1 MNQCFVTRKPLLDR
15 YKNIAAYEVLFRDMN
30 GLRPDVV
37 PTLSPGEALAV
48 FLSTNSFRQ
57 LTGEKLAVVS
67 LGPDL
72 VKDHITALIPKD
84 KTVLGV
90 SDGDP
95 LTNAVLMEQCKALR
109 QRGYRFCLN
118 DFKHEESFSP
128 FLPLAEFVQI
138 SMAGNDRAKIAEN
151 VSLLKKLS
159 AKLLAS
165 DVNSEE
171 EYNYCLNLGFDLF
184 KGSFYHRSCKI
195 TPKSISPSQ
204 LLLLELSA
212 YLARDEDMHTVEGI
226 FKKNPELTFGLLKLI
241 NSAFFRVQQKV
252 TSIRQAIA
260 LLGYGN
266 LQKWVG
272 LLLFTIDHRDHT
284 FNPLTEKVLVR
295 GRIMELL
302 AERVTGSK
310 TVADSAFITGIL
322 SFVNVL
328 FGKPLQEIIDK
339 LSLALEIRDALLQR
353 AGVLGTLL
361 AITEDLDDENYGEL
375 EQKFSAVGIRSID
388 LLSIETKAILEYQTS
403 VNDDLRKLPQGKEAN
418 QSLVPRAVGG

>member
-1 MNQCFVTRKPLLDR
+1 MNQCFVTRKPLLDKF
-15 YKNIAAYEVLFRDMN
+15 KNVVAYEILFRDSN
-30 GLRPDVV
+30 GLRPDAV
-37 PTLSPGEALAV
+37 PITSPGEALAT
-48 FLSTNSFRQ
+48 FLSTGTLRQ
-57 LTGEKLAVVS
+57 LAGEKIAVIH

-72 VKDHITALIPKD
+72 VKEYITALIPKE
-84 KTVLGV
+84 KTILGV

-95 LTNAVLMEQCKALR
+95 LTNAVLMEHCKTLR

-118 DFKHEESFSP
+118 DFKLEEPFSP
-128 FLPLAEFVQI
+128 FLQLAELVQI
-138 SMAGNDRAKIAEN
+138 SMAGTDRAKVGEG
-151 VSLLKKLS
+151 VSLVKKLS
-159 AKLLAS
+159 ARLLAS

-171 EYNYCLNLGFDLF
+171 EFNYGRNLGFDLF
-184 KGSFYHRSCKI
+184 KGSFYYKPGE
-195 TPKSISPSQ
+195 TTQKSISPSQ
-204 LLLLELSA
+204 ILLLELST
-212 YLARDEDMHTVEGI
+212 YLARDEDMHIVEGI

-284 FNPLTEKVLVR
+284 VNPLVEKVLIR
-295 GRIMELL
+295 GRMMEML
-302 AERVTGSK
+302 AERVTRSK

-328 FGKPLQEIIDK
+328 FGKPLPEIVDK
-339 LSLALEIRDALLQR
+339 LNLAPEISDALLQR
-353 AGVLGTLL
+353 TGVLGKLL
-361 AITEDLDDENYGEL
+361 AVTEDLDDESYDL
-375 EQKFSAVGIRSID
+375 AEQNLSAIGIRAID

-403 VNDDLRKLPQGKEAN
+403 VNDDLRRVPQGKEAAN
-418 QSLVPRAVGG
+418 

>member
-15 YKNIAAYEVLFRDMN
+15 NKNIAAYEVLFRDMN
-30 GLRPDVV
+30 GLRPDAT
-37 PTLSPGEALAV
+37 PTVSPGEALAV

-57 LTGEKLAVVS
+57 LTGEKVAMIS

-72 VKDHITALIPKD
+72 VKDHIITLIPKD
-84 KTVLGV
+84 KTVLAL
-90 SDGDP
+90 SNGDP
-95 LTNAVLMEQCKALR
+95 LANAVLTEQCKTLR

-118 DFKHEESFSP
+118 DFKHEESYSP
-128 FLPLAEFVQI
+128 FLLLAEFVQI
-138 SMAGNDRAKIAEN
+138 SMAGDDRAKIAEN
-151 VSLLKKLS
+151 VGLLKKLS

-165 DVNSEE
+165 EVNSDE
-171 EYNYCLNLGFDLF
+171 EYSYCFSLGFDLF
-184 KGSFYHRSCKI
+184 KGSFYHRPSET
-195 TPKSISPSQ
+195 TPKPISPSQ
-204 LLLLELSA
+204 ILLLELSA
-212 YLARDEDMHTVEGI
+212 YLARDEDMHIVEGI
-226 FKKNPELTFGLLKLI
+226 FKKNPELAFGLLKLI

-272 LLLFTIDHRDHT
+272 LLLFTVDHRDHT
-284 FNPLTEKVLVR
+284 FNPLIEKVLIR
-295 GRIMELL
+295 GRMMELL

-328 FGKPLQEIIDK
+328 FGKPVQEIIDK
-339 LSLALEIRDALLQR
+339 LSLALEIRDALVER

-361 AITEDLDDENYGEL
+361 AMTEDLDDENYEEL
-375 EQKFSAVGIRSID
+375 DKKFSAVGIRPID

-403 VNDDLRKLPQGKEAN
+403 ANDDLRRFPQGKEAN
-418 QSLVPRAVGG
+418 

>member
-15 YKNIAAYEVLFRDMN
+15 YKSIVGYELLFRDMN
-30 GLRPDVV
+30 GLRPEVI
-37 PTLSPGEALAV
+37 PTLSPGESLAV
-48 FLSTNSFRQ
+48 FLNTNNFRQ
-57 LTGEKLAVVS
+57 LTGEKMAMIT

-72 VKDHITALIPKD
+72 VKDHIITLIPKD
-84 KTVLGV
+84 KIVLGI
-90 SDGDP
+90 SNGDP
-95 LTNAVLMEQCKALR
+95 LTNAVLMEQCKTLR

-128 FLPLAEFVQI
+128 FLQLAELVQL
-138 SMAGNDRAKIAEN
+138 SVAGQDHAKVAEN
-151 VSLLKKLS
+151 VNIVKKLS
-159 AKLLAS
+159 SKLLAS

-171 EYNYCLNLGFDLF
+171 DYISCLNLGFDLF
-184 KGSFYHRSCKI
+184 KGRFYQKQSAA

-212 YLARDEDMHTVEGI
+212 YLAKDEDMHIVEGI

-241 NSAFFRVQQKV
+241 NSAFFRVQQRV
-252 TSIRQAIA
+252 TSIRQAMA

-272 LLLFTIDHRDHT
+272 LLLFTIDHRDHA
-284 FNPLTEKVLVR
+284 FNPLIEKVLIR
-295 GRIMELL
+295 GRMMELL

-339 LSLALEIRDALLQR
+339 LSLAPEIREALVER

-361 AITEDLDDENYGEL
+361 AITEDLDDENYDEL
-375 EQKFSAVGIRSID
+375 EGKFSAVGIRAID

-403 VNDDLRKLPQGKEAN
+403 VNDDQRRYPQGKEAN
-418 QSLVPRAVGG
+418 